1 MDELLIK
8 VSDAISIE
16 YMIVVI
22 IASYFVIK
30 VIDHLN
36 GETPVES
43 WVKRLV
49 TCVVGVL
56 MFWVFKTFSDVT
68 FQTLVASFFA
78 AVFFYDSAI
87 KGLMKKFGIDYKSK
101 NIC

>member
-1 MDELLIK
+1 MDEILIR
-8 VSDAISIE
+8 VSDAISVE
-16 YMIVVI
+16 YMVIVI

-30 VIDHLN
+30 VIDRLN
-36 GETPVES
+36 GKAPVKS

-49 TCVVGVL
+49 TCVVGAI
-56 MFWVFKTFSDVT
+56 MFWIFKVFTDIA

-87 KGLMKKFGIDYKSK
+87 KGLIKKFGIDYKSK

>member
-1 MDELLIK
+1 MDEIFIRLTEVLS
-8 VSDAISIE
+8 VE

-36 GETPVES
+36 GEAPVES

-56 MFWVFKTFSDVT
+56 MFWVFKTFTDVT

-87 KGLMKKFGIDYKSK
+87 KGLIKKFGIDYKSK